1 MKMHKIGFNLLSGI
15 AITGLALFA
24 AFIFPSLAQT
34 PPEQPA
40 KMMPGKEMTPEQMR
54 QQHQQMMGK
63 MMERM
68 GKMEQMMSQMT
79 PEQMRQHH
87 QQMMTHM
94 QEMMQNMDRMMDQT
108 KGGMGQGSGMPNS
121 SIHHPNPGMSMPTP
135 K

>member
-1 MKMHKIGFNLLSGI
+1 MKVNKIGFNLLSGI
-15 AITGLALFA
+15 AITGVALLTA
-24 AFIFPSLAQT
+24 LTFPSWAQT
-34 PPEQPA
+34 PPAPPA

-87 QQMMTHM
+87 QNMMTHM
-94 QEMMQNMDRMMDQT
+94 EQMMQNMDRMMEPT
-108 KGGMGQGSGMPNS
+108 KGGMGRSSGMPGS
-121 SIHHPNPGMSMPTP
+121 SHHPLQKSMPTA